1 MTADIGEP
9 IVRREDLRLLSGRG
23 RYVDDVHLDGMLHA
37 SIFRSAWP
45 HGRIRSIDVDAAMA
59 VPGVVGVFTHANLG
73 TSLQPIRSRIAAMPG
88 FENFLQLPLAIDKVR
103 YVGEPMA
110 VVVASSAY
118 IAEDAASLISA
129 EIESLPPVLNWERAD
144 DRSVLIHEAAGTNT
158 SSIDIGRGDA
168 DAAFKTAHYVRR
180 ERFAVQRH
188 TAVPMEARGL
198 VALWDAA
205 DERMTVF
212 GITKVPFFNRT
223 TLASMLDLPEHSVV
237 MNVADAGGGFGVRG
251 EFYPEDFLIPVLAR
265 KLNRPIKWIE
275 DRREHFTA
283 TNHSRE
289 TTCDLEIACDRHGV
303 IVGLRGEVTIDIGA
317 YARGTGGTPATRSA
331 QFLPGPYRIPNFA
344 CKVNAYVSNK
354 TPSGSYR
361 GPGRFEANFFR
372 ERLIDIAAADL
383 GIDPADIRRRNFV
396 SAQEMPF
403 NIGRLVTYEEPA
415 EFDSGDFVAVFEQ
428 ALKEIGWAE
437 KSANQGRNVDGWYH
451 GIGFASFAESS
462 AGGAKEKARI
472 RLGPGGMVEVYVGAT
487 NSGQGHETVFAQVCA
502 DTLQLPLDAVRVT
515 CASTD
520 ELDEGFGTW
529 HSRSAVMSGN
539 AVQTTAHAFVDR
551 LRSVASDYFG
561 RPNVEIEW
569 RGGRYHRSDTDASV
583 GLETLAV
590 FCAERA
596 EVIDVTGTFEYSGLK
611 PFSYGT
617 HAAHVAVDPRTG
629 RVKLIDFIAIEDIG
643 RVLNPLIAHGQALGA
658 IVQGLGGTFMEHLR
672 YDDEGQLLTASFA
685 DYLVPTAAD
694 FPAIRGDFMELALA
708 PGNPL
713 GVKGAGEGGIVA
725 VPAAVTNA
733 VSAALSS
740 FGVQVFDLPI
750 SPPRVWQLI
759 RRSQQK
765 PLPAT
770 HGSSS

>member
-1 MTADIGEP
+1 MTAHIGEP
-9 IVRREDLRLLSGRG
+9 IARREDLRLLTGRG
-23 RYVDDVHLDGMLHA
+23 RYVDDVHLEGMLHA
-37 SIFRSAWP
+37 AMFRSSWP
-45 HGRIRSIDVDAAMA
+45 HGRIRSLDLAAALA
-59 VPGVVGVFTHANLG
+59 VPGVVGIFTHETLG
-73 TSLQPIRSRIAAMPG
+73 AALKPIRSRIAAMPN
-88 FENFLQLPLAIDKVR
+88 FEKFLQLPLATDKVR
-103 YVGEPMA
+103 YVGEPIA
-110 VVVASSAY
+110 VVVATSAY

-129 EIESLPPVLNWERAD
+129 EVDALPPVLEWERAKD
-144 DRSVLIHEAAGTNT
+144 GAVLVHDGAGTNT
-158 SSIDIGRGDA
+158 STVEVSRGDP
-168 DAAFKTAHYVRR
+168 DGAFKQAHYVRR

-198 VALWDAA
+198 VGVWDAGA
-205 DERMTVF
+205 ERMTVF
-212 GITKVPFFNRT
+212 GITKVPFFNRSM
-223 TLASMLDLPEHSVV
+223 LASMLDLPESSVV

-251 EFYPEDFLIPVLAR
+251 EFYPEDFLVPFLAR
-265 KLNRPIKWIE
+265 KLNRPVKWIE
-275 DRREHFTA
+275 DRREHFLA
-283 TNHSRE
+283 TNHSRQ
-289 TTCDLEIACDRHGV
+289 TACDLEIACDRDGT
-303 IVGLRGEVTIDIGA
+303 IIGLRGEVTIDIGA
-317 YARGTGGTPATRSA
+317 YARGTGGTSPTRCA

-354 TPSGSYR
+354 TPSGTYR

-372 ERLIDIAAADL
+372 ERLIDIAAGDL
-383 GIDPADIRRRNFV
+383 GIDRADIRRRNFV
-396 SAQEMPF
+396 GAQEMPF
-403 NIGRLVTYEEPA
+403 SIGKLVHYEAPA
-415 EFDSGDFVAVFEQ
+415 EFDSGDFTAVFEQ

-437 KSANQGRNVDGWYH
+437 KSAIQGRNVDGWYH

-472 RLGPGGMVEVYVGAT
+472 RLGADGMVDVFVGST

-502 DTLQLPLDAVRVT
+502 DTLDLPLDGIRVT

-520 ELDEGFGTW
+520 ELEEGFGTW

-539 AVQTTAHAFVDR
+539 AVQTTARAFVER

-561 RPNVEIEW
+561 RPNVAVEW
-569 RGGRYHRSDTDASV
+569 RDGRFHRSDTDASV
-583 GLETLAV
+583 DLATLAA
-590 FCAERA
+590 FCAGRG
-596 EVIDVTGTFEYSGLK
+596 EVVDVTETFDYTGIK

-629 RVKLIDFIAIEDIG
+629 RVKVIDFIAIEDIG

-658 IVQGLGGTFMEHLR
+658 IVQGLGGTFMEHLQ

-685 DYLVPTAAD
+685 DYLMPTAVD
-694 FPAIRGDFMELALA
+694 FPAIRGEFMELALA

-725 VPAAVTNA
+725 VAAAVTNA

-740 FGVQVFDLPI
+740 FGVQVFCLPI

-759 RRSQQK
+759 RDSQPTSRK
-765 PLPAT
+765 
-770 HGSSS
+770 